1 MDGRLAVEMG
11 IVNLPTMILVDKDG
25 KVVANEIH
33 AVQLENELAKI
44 FKEGVGNARN
54 TAPKSTNKKSTK

>member
-1 MDGRLAVEMG
+1 MKKFAVEQG
-11 IVNLPTMILVDKDG
+11 VNYPIVMRTP
-25 KVVANEIH
+25 
-33 AVQLENELAKI
+33 ELAKI